1 MNNPVRSPNKVATSV
16 SVRDKPHS
24 SRRAWQGR
32 ERSTSNG
39 AGDYLPFVAGVDEVG
54 RGPLAGPI
62 AVCAVV
68 YDTILH
74 EEIVA
79 AIPGVRDSKQLP
91 MHKREVIARLAKN
104 LAKEG
109 RISYAV
115 AFVSS
120 GVIDARG
127 LTHAARLATKRA
139 LKRAGAR
146 PNTTLVLLD
155 GGLHAPKIFRA
166 QKTIIRGDQTQFI
179 ISLASVIAK
188 VARDKRMVRLS
199 EEFPKYGFDGHKG
212 YGTDSHV
219 RAIKKHGVLQ
229 IHRKTFIKNII
240 SKNHRPS
247 SHSGILKNTR
257 M

>member
-1 MNNPVRSPNKVATSV
+1 MLNN
-16 SVRDKPHS
+16 
-24 SRRAWQGR
+24 
-32 ERSTSNG
+32 
-39 AGDYLPFVAGVDEVG
+39 YLPCVAGVDEVG

-139 LKRAGAR
+139 LKRAGAH

-188 VARDKRMVRLS
+188 VARDRRMVRLS
-199 EEFPKYGFDGHKG
+199 EKFPKNGFEDHKG
-212 YGTDSHV
+212 YGTHSHV
-219 RAIKKHGVLQ
+219 RAIKKYGTLP
-229 IHRKTFIKNII
+229 IHRKTF
-240 SKNHRPS
+240 
-247 SHSGILKNTR
+247 LKSIVRKKLRNKKKSLR
-257 M
+257 G